1 MENTVKFKMSIGVKC
16 RVFVAE
22 GFLHLKI
29 IVSPAILKATLHIS
43 GAAYKAPQ
51 ATSL

>member
-1 MENTVKFKMSIGVKC
+1 MKNTGKFMMSIGVKC
-16 RVFVAE
+16 RVFAAE
-22 GFLHLKI
+22 RFLHLKI
-29 IVSPAILKATLHIS
+29 IVSPAISKATLHIS